1 MSTSKHI
8 DVICVVVIVLSLLV
22 TILFMNGEKLG
33 VTPIQSEET
42 DSSYFTANDLN
53 GSWDTS
59 GATRITLSDAASR
72 VSGGGAYVLDGN
84 VHIVEAGRFV
94 LSGTLSDGSV
104 IVDAGSSDKV
114 WMLLDGASITCA
126 DTAALDIEQA
136 GKVFLTLAEESEN
149 TIASGASYTDEAVEN
164 GVDGAVYSRD
174 DLTINGSGALTV
186 KAEYK
191 HGIVCN
197 DDFVVT
203 GGTIAVTAKED
214 AVHANDSG
222 RFTGMTMTLTA
233 GDDGVTVSND
243 EGTGYIY
250 MQSGSLTV
258 TECYEGLEA
267 VTITV
272 AGGDLNVTCSD
283 DGLNAN
289 GGSESMLRVTGGN
302 IRVLNSTGRDADGFD
317 SNGSI
322 SIEGGTVFIS
332 LIGDGSNGALDCG
345 TENGG
350 TCTVSGGTVI
360 ACGGASMAEGFDS
373 TSTQCS
379 LLHTLSST
387 VAGGA
392 ELALQSAGGT
402 DLVRETIPNAFSC
415 VVLSTPDMALNETY
429 TLTCGSLSEDVTLT
443 NTATSNAGG
452 GMQGGFGGGMRGGF
466 GRQTQSETDT
476 ANESRQN
483 SLLPDD
489 DMLVSRVDV
498 EGGSETDRQNG
509 FGGRG
514 MRMFGGEKPSMAD
527 GEMPSMPDG
536 EMPSM
541 AEGASRGD
549 FGGKGGMQGGVR
561 GESTTEAEET
571 VNAAEQPQTWI
582 LVGASAL
589 VLLVGLAFVLLF
601 KDRSDSV

>member
-8 DVICVVVIVLSLLV
+8 DVICIVVIVLSLLV
-22 TILFMNGEKLG
+22 TILFMNGERLG
-33 VTPIQSEET
+33 ITPVQSEET
-42 DSSYFTANDLN
+42 DTSYFTANDLN
-53 GSWDTS
+53 GAWDTS
-59 GATRITLSDAASR
+59 GATRITLSDAGSR
-72 VSGGGAYVLDGN
+72 VSGGGAYLLDGS
-84 VHIVEAGRFV
+84 VYIVEPGRFI

-104 IVDAGSSDKV
+104 VVDAGSSDKI
-114 WMLLDGASITCA
+114 WMLLDGVSVTRA

-136 GKVFLTLAEESEN
+136 GKVFLTLAQGSEN
-149 TIASGASYTDEAVEN
+149 TLASGENYRDEAVEN
-164 GVDGAVYSRD
+164 GIDGAVYARD

-203 GGTIAVTAKED
+203 GGTIDVTAKQD

-222 RFTGMTMTLTA
+222 RFTDMTMTLAA

-250 MQSGSLTV
+250 VQSGTISV
-258 TECYEGLEA
+258 TQCYEGLEA
-267 VTITV
+267 VNITV
-272 AGGDLNVTCSD
+272 AGGDIDITCSD

-302 IRVLNSTGRDADGFD
+302 VRVFNSTGRDADGFD

-332 LIGDGSNGALDCG
+332 LVGDGSNGALDCG

-360 ACGGASMAEGFDS
+360 ACGGASMAEGFS
-373 TSTQCS
+373 ENSTQCS
-379 LLHTLSST
+379 LLHTLSTT
-387 VAGGA
+387 VSGGTQ
-392 ELALQSAGGT
+392 LALQSAEGKE
-402 DLVRETIPNAFSC
+402 LLRETIPNSFSC
-415 VVLSTPDMALNETY
+415 VVLSTPDMQKGDTVTLLYGETSEEI
-429 TLTCGSLSEDVTLT
+429 TLTD
-443 NTATSNAGG
+443 TATSNAVG
-452 GMQGGFGGGMRGGF
+452 GMGMGGFGGMRGGE
-466 GRQTQSETDT
+466 RSTDF
-476 ANESRQN
+476 SRGN
-483 SLLPDD
+483 
-489 DMLVSRVDV
+489 M
-498 EGGSETDRQNG
+498 ENGSETDRQN

-514 MRMFGGEKPSMAD
+514 KMFGGERPSFADGEMPSIPD

-541 AEGASRGD
+541 PDGEMPSFADGESRPD
-549 FGGKGGMQGGVR
+549 MQRGMR
-561 GESTTEAEET
+561 TESTTEAET
-571 VNAAEQPQTWI
+571 PSDAVTDGQTWI
-582 LVGASAL
+582 AVGISAL
-589 VLLVGLAFVLLF
+589 VLLAGIAVAVIFKGKSVL
-601 KDRSDSV
+601 S